1 MTKLDSHVRDAI
13 QCEYV
18 ERIVDGM
25 DMDDLI
31 STVYDFMHESLNKYT
46 EEELLA
52 EIKEYHP
59 DILD

>member
-1 MTKLDSHVRDAI
+1 MTDIYPTRRDAL

-31 STVYDFMHESLNKYT
+31 TMVCDYMHESLDKYT
-46 EEELLA
+46 EKELLA